1 MAQAKHE
8 ACNKLYDLLETKE
21 GEKQAYKIMKNRQR
35 KGQDLGK
42 FRYINSGDDKL
53 LIAPN
58 DIKKRWKTYYEKLVN
73 EENPRDEIAEID
85 PVPGVIEL
93 VTEQEV
99 DDALHKMKF
108 RKATGPDGVCVDAW
122 KLAGKVGVKV
132 LATLFNKILDTQTM
146 PSDWRKSSVVTI
158 FKNKGSILECD
169 NYRGIKLLSHTFKIW
184 ERILDTRIRQCTT
197 ISARQFGFMPGRSTM
212 DAVHGLRTLM
222 EKHRDKKKELHMVF
236 VDLEKAY
243 DRVPRDLIWWAMR
256 RKGVPEAYVSAVRDT
271 YEGASTHVRTMCGE
285 TDVFNVKVGVH
296 QGSVLSPYLFI
307 MILDEISAGIPG
319 DAPWT
324 MLFADDLVF
333 ASSSRIEVEKTLE
346 KWRVALKMRA

>member
-1 MAQAKHE
+1 M
-8 ACNKLYDLLETKE
+8 
-21 GEKQAYKIMKNRQR
+21 
-35 KGQDLGK
+35 
-42 FRYINSGDDKL
+42 
-53 LIAPN
+53 
-58 DIKKRWKTYYEKLVN
+58 
-73 EENPRDEIAEID
+73 
-85 PVPGVIEL
+85 
-93 VTEQEV
+93 
-99 DDALHKMKF
+99 
-108 RKATGPDGVCVDAW
+108 
-122 KLAGKVGVKV
+122 KV

-271 YEGASTHVRTMCGE
+271 YVGASTHVRTMCGE

-307 MILDEISAGIPG
+307 MILDEISWTTGKTKLDKIPNTITRSKMKT
-319 DAPWT
+319 APIGEKIKTQRLRWFGHLERRDET
-324 MLFADDLVF
+324 HIG
-333 ASSSRIEVEKTLE
+333 RIVEKMKIEGKGLRGRPQKRWMDCIVQDLKSCGVKRE
-346 KWRVALKMRA
+346 DALNRDLWRMRTHIADPK